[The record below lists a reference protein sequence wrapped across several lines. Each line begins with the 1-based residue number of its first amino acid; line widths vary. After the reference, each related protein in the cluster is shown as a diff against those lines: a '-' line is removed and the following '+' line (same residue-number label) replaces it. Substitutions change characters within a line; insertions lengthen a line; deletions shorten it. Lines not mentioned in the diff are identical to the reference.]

1 MKLGCACIAK
11 GKSASQSGAK
21 QLCSNQDAIAQR
33 DAAHGDAPDG
43 EAHVGQDAE
52 AAGQAHGAAAAAET
66 RHEARAAW
74 HAHVAT
80 GTADGDAETSP
91 RVTPARPK
99 RSREEPA
106 YDETRRRQRTTQSRT
121 AYMERGAI
129 RRGAKRVAIEMGSWA
144 ITRVVDGRYEW
155 RDTGLRAVDP

>member
-1 MKLGCACIAK
+1 MRVRVRVRDHTLTINVGQ
-11 GKSASQSGAK
+11 GSQRLKWLAMVA
-21 QLCSNQDAIAQR
+21 LQR
-33 DAAHGDAPDG
+33 YAEGGSPDG
-43 EAHVGQDAE
+43 AILLS
-52 AAGQAHGAAAAAET
+52 
-66 RHEARAAW
+66 